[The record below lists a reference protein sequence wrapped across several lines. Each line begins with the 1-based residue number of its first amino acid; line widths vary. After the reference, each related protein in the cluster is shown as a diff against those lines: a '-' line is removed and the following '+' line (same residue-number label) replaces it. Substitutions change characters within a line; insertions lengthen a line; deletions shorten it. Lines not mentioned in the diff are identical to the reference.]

1 MVTVLF
7 DDVTYEV
14 DAGLTVLE
22 AARSVGIEIPHYCY
36 HPGLPIDGNCRMC
49 LVEIDKMSKP
59 AISCNTRV
67 AEGMSVRIQTEK
79 VAQMRKSVMEFLL
92 LNHPLDCP
100 ECDQAGECRLQE
112 YYMRYNRQASRL
124 GDLAKVHKPKA
135 VPIGPN
141 VMFDAERCILCTRCV
156 RFCNEISKTRE
167 LYIKNRGNRSEI
179 TTFPDRPLDNAYAT
193 CTVDICPVGA
203 LTSKD
208 FRFKKRVWFL
218 KSTDSICNGCAT
230 GCHVSID
237 HADDTVYRYRPRY
250 NADVNQYWMCDEGRL
265 SYKRL
270 QDKRITEPFM
280 RTVMGQ
286 SEAITRD
293 AATVRIA
300 GLLRKHDASNIA
312 FIVSAQQT
320 NDTLAA
326 IARFRATLFSASPFY
341 YTQRTVENPS
351 SDDFLI
357 HADKNPNTQGVEALA
372 DCRPLSEWQTGPRI
386 VLAFDHLNAPDAAL
400 ILGSGLELEAL
411 IGLVWQE
418 NPLSQS
424 ANLVCPIPNY
434 WEESGSFTN
443 KTGYIG
449 HVDACFPPKGGA
461 QPISAYLAQ
470 WQLAIT
476 A

>member
-1 MVTVLF
+1 
-7 DDVTYEV
+7 
-14 DAGLTVLE
+14 
-22 AARSVGIEIPHYCY
+22 
-36 HPGLPIDGNCRMC
+36 MC
-49 LVEIDKMSKP
+49 LVKKEKMPNP